1 MRTPFLPLCTE
12 LAMTCKKIINP
23 RYTTTF
29 LMSIFTC
36 GESLRL
42 SRIRCAWLARYC
54 LDVAIPWVDTIYSD
68 VQISHIYARAPLY
81 SGISTSHIVISEMWR
96 QRTCWARCTSSR
108 GKPAF
113 TAQWYPW
120 LCKHLPCV
128 PFHVWLFVYFYQAHS
143 NGSTGFKGD
152 AGRGAQ
158 DGHLNKTVEKD
169 QVIRRV
175 LRNVVK
181 ICALRL
187 SLWFCCILRHHLFH
201 SCNVR
206 NASDLR

>member
-1 MRTPFLPLCTE
+1 MCKDVYQNFFYVNIYLRRKSTSFSHSMRMIGTALLRCSDTLCWH
-12 LAMTCKKIINP
+12 N
-23 RYTTTF
+23 
-29 LMSIFTC
+29 IF
-36 GESLRL
+36 
-42 SRIRCAWLARYC
+42 RCT
-54 LDVAIPWVDTIYSD
+54 DIPHICMDT
-68 VQISHIYARAPLY
+68 LY

-120 LCKHLPCV
+120 LCKHLPCA
-128 PFHVWLFVYFYQAHS
+128 PLHVWLFVYFYQAHS
-143 NGSTGFKGD
+143 NGSTGFEGD

-201 SCNVR
+201 SC
-206 NASDLR
+206 A